1 MLNRPCALGRRS
13 RRRSPASPFSSIV
26 YAGLSC
32 PSDHSD
38 HANSF
43 SSLDSTQCCTVT
55 IAAIVRADAS
65 VSRADDRLNASGTR
79 PAIASRLARDRE
91 CIQRAKTLWSTEEV
105 EENSF
110 DLTLSGAEL
119 ALHHL
124 KIPPTTRDSIPNKAT
139 TSDAKGLCHMRH
151 RTSWSY
157 ARKQR
162 APPPQAVRCCPSL
175 PVGPMTAPPPLRP
188 ETSILGL
195 LPVIAEQC

>member
-1 MLNRPCALGRRS
+1 MCPLSRS
-13 RRRSPASPFSSIV
+13 R
-26 YAGLSC
+26 GL
-32 PSDHSD
+32 
-38 HANSF
+38 AW
-43 SSLDSTQCCTVT
+43 SLGPSTQCCTVT

-65 VSRADDRLNASGTR
+65 ISRADDRLNASGTR

-119 ALHHL
+119 ALHPTRLGLHL

-162 APPPQAVRCCPSL
+162 APPPQAVCCCPSL
-175 PVGPMTAPPPLRP
+175 PVGPDDSSSSLAARDLDPRFAP
-188 ETSILGL
+188 
-195 LPVIAEQC
+195 CH